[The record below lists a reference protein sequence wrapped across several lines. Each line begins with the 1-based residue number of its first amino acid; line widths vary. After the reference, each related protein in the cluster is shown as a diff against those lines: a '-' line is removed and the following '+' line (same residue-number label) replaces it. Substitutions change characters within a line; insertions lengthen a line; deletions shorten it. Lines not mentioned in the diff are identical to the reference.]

1 LNSSLFR
8 VTVSITEKDPEVIV
22 DVDIAAQV
30 VVRDLLLDEQ
40 IPRNVSGQGYVR
52 VVELLFWVGRM
63 FDMMPHIAFAPG

>member
-1 LNSSLFR
+1 M
-8 VTVSITEKDPEVIV
+8 IV